1 VYPLVGYRLLG
12 REAQAPMESDER
24 AASDRRRG
32 AARARSLL
40 FTVRLWKQE
49 VAGGSEYRGSVRE
62 VISGANRNFR
72 DWSELASFM
81 MAQVE
86 GDECTQAGRTEGGT

>member
-1 VYPLVGYRLLG
+1 
-12 REAQAPMESDER
+12 MESDEPTAGD
-24 AASDRRRG
+24 AAHG
-32 AARARSLL
+32 AARPRSHL

-72 DWSELASFM
+72 DWPELASFM
-81 MAQVE
+81 IAQME
-86 GDECTQAGRTEGGT
+86 EDESALTE